1 MKKVL
6 ILVGLAAAG
15 YYFFGTTT
23 ATAATPATTP
33 TTTAAVGFN
42 ADGTVRQL
50 TDTEAQ
56 SYLNNNA
63 DLQPYFTANLGTAN
77 IPAGTVL
84 LDWAKSHW
92 FNFGYKEGRKVA

>member
-6 ILVGLAAAG
+6 ILVGLAGAA
-15 YYFFGTTT
+15 YYFFGNTT
-23 ATAATPATTP
+23 AAAATTPATT
-33 TTTAAVGFN
+33 TVAVGFN

-50 TDTEAQ
+50 TDSEAQ

-63 DLQPYFTANLGTAN
+63 DLQPFFTANLGTAN
-77 IPAGTVL
+77 IPAGTTL
-84 LDWAKSHW
+84 IEWAKSHW

>member
-15 YYFFGTTT
+15 YYFFGTT

-33 TTTAAVGFN
+33 ATTAAVGFN

-50 TDTEAQ
+50 TDAEAQ
-56 SYLNNNA
+56 SYLNNNT
-63 DLQPYFTANLGTAN
+63 DLTPSYNAN
-77 IPAGTVL
+77 IGTVIAAGTTL
-84 LDWAKSHW
+84 IAWAKWHW
-92 FNFGYKEGRKVA
+92 FNYGYKENRKVV